1 MDAERREVARRLREL
16 DYADLQESLICA
28 YLDALGIEGYED
40 WVGIAHRLADLIEPS
55 YKPDAEYKAWYDG
68 LSHPGDGRGGLQ
80 AVPQGVREEEPR
92 EREDYEVSEE
102 LMPCPFCGGE
112 VSVVVLDE
120 EGNIRDEEYERDPYS
135 GLSYAV
141 AHDDPNGAC
150 PIATYDEP
158 LPWLY
163 ESRDDVAHVWN
174 RRAERTCRMVDCGSH
189 DTCIVNRELSCDR
202 DALLALADEMD
213 MDASCYAYVD
223 DYNVNVYAQRIREAL
238 GE

>member
-1 MDAERREVARRLREL
+1 MT
-16 DYADLQESLICA
+16 
-28 YLDALGIEGYED
+28 
-40 WVGIAHRLADLIEPS
+40 
-55 YKPDAEYKAWYDG
+55 K
-68 LSHPGDGRGGLQ
+68 
-80 AVPQGVREEEPR
+80 
-92 EREDYEVSEE
+92 E

-163 ESRDDVAHVWN
+163 DSRDGVAHVWN
-174 RRAERTCRMVDCGSH
+174 RRAERTCGLPVVRDEEECERHAGVGVFVAQEIPLCRKCTSCGRQYSPVARLPEWLRYCPYCGAKVVD
-189 DTCIVNRELSCDR
+189 E
-202 DALLALADEMD
+202 
-213 MDASCYAYVD
+213 
-223 DYNVNVYAQRIREAL
+223 
-238 GE
+238 